1 MSNITIYHNPK
12 CSKSRETLELITNK
26 NLNPK
31 IILYLEKKLSK
42 QELRNLVSK
51 LGISPRELLRKGESE
66 YKENVLSNPD
76 LGNEELIDLMI
87 RFPQMIERPIVV
99 KDNKAIIGRPPK
111 NILKLI

>member
-1 MSNITIYHNPK
+1 MSDITIYHNPK

-42 QELRNLVSK
+42 QELRNIVSK
-51 LGISPRELLRKGESE
+51 LGISPRELLRKGENE

-87 RFPQMIERPIVV
+87 RFPKMIERPIVV

-111 NILKLI
+111 NVLKLI